1 MMATVLLDP
10 DVLARMDPQRWA
22 VVEAAIKSR
31 ILTSDALRNEIAPA
45 IERLAIGQPIE
56 RRG

>member
-22 VVEAAIKSR
+22 AVEAAIKAR
-31 ILTSDALRNEIAPA
+31 ILTSEALRNEIGPVVQ
-45 IERLAIGQPIE
+45 RLAIGQAIE
-56 RRG
+56 GQK